1 MKKTLND
8 RIYDFFLVFIQKV
21 CHITCCDNKNK
32 YLIPCIPRSENIIEM
47 NIFKC
52 FSLISLMLNFNKII

>member
-21 CHITCCDNKNK
+21 CHIK
-32 YLIPCIPRSENIIEM
+32 LAAII
-47 NIFKC
+47 K
-52 FSLISLMLNFNKII
+52 ISI